1 MIIKAVNHDR
11 LHYVRLVTD
20 TIEKFV
26 LSSKGGSAEAK
37 NTADPASMP
46 GW

>member
-11 LHYVRLVTD
+11 LQHARLVTD

-26 LSSKGGSAEAK
+26 SSSKGGSAEYE
-37 NTADPASMP
+37 NTTDPPSMP